1 MMLRRLTGALA
12 LLFVALSLAVPASA
26 LPTKPSAPSP
36 DDLVTEIT
44 DITPIVEPGDNLKV
58 SAVVRNEGEKAIK
71 DAELDLRLYRP
82 QLISRSSVELWED
95 PEDSLDPVR
104 PTGQVVET
112 KEVGDLAEGE
122 KVELELTLSSDSM
135 YLPLDASMWGP
146 RGIAVDT
153 RHKDD
158 VLHRER
164 TFMVW
169 FPANP
174 DTISPTDVSI
184 LAPLV
189 SQPHT
194 ATSPL
199 AQLDSDESPHPGSE
213 ESSASS
219 GDATEPADENGLEE
233 AEDTNTG
240 SDDSASDHD
249 DTADEDEIPRDPAVK
264 EFQDLVETGVDHGL
278 SWAVDP
284 ALFTVSD
291 YEDQANVL
299 KDTLG
304 GEDVFALP
312 KHDADVAAFAHHGDE
327 NFGKYLTGSRTTISQ
342 ELGATSGDI
351 LLWPDTAVDQK
362 IAQFTANYETDGVG
376 AAVATGD
383 QLPPTSPLSYTP
395 SGKARVKTDSGAAPI
410 LLAEA
415 EMSQRLIAASTA
427 EDNESIA
434 LSRQRLLA
442 DSAVIT
448 QERPTDPRHILL
460 TLPRDWEPNLDSSEE
475 ILKTLSAA
483 AWINIVPAR
492 NLLGGPTPEVSR
504 EPLPSHHLSNA
515 EVSQETLQEA
525 LNVADELSAFRYTVT
540 EPELVLPRVDDALDS
555 IVATSWRSHTEE
567 RDGLVRQIRD
577 AVADLHNE
585 ITVIPGGTVNLIT
598 DSGEIPVLIANEFS
612 QDATVTVELE
622 SNSSFLITKKTAT
635 AEIPAHS
642 DKTVLVPV
650 EAIGNQDVDVNVTLI
665 NSEGDEVGQPETI
678 TVRVRAG
685 WEDAGTR
692 IVGGVLILLFIIGI
706 VRTIRRGRKRMES

>member
-26 LPTKPSAPSP
+26 LPTKPSTPSK

-44 DITPIVEPGDNLKV
+44 DITPIVEPGDDLKV
-58 SAVVRNEGEKAIK
+58 SAVVRNEGEKTIK

-104 PTGQVVET
+104 PTGQVVSTED
-112 KEVGDLAEGE
+112 VGDIAEGE
-122 KVELELTLSSDSM
+122 KVEVELTLSSGAM

-164 TFMVW
+164 SFMLW
-169 FPANP
+169 FPAHP
-174 DTISPTDVSI
+174 EAVSPTDVSI

-189 SQPHT
+189 SQPHQ
-194 ATSPL
+194 ADSPL
-199 AQLDSDESPHPGSE
+199 VEPDADESPHPSGEEGSE
-213 ESSASS
+213 Y
-219 GDATEPADENGLEE
+219 
-233 AEDTNTG
+233 AEDDDLADDEA
-240 SDDSASDHD
+240 DDSASSD
-249 DTADEDEIPRDPAVK
+249 DSINDDGDAPSDPVVK
-264 EFQDLVETGVDHGL
+264 EFRNLVETGVNYGL

-291 YEDQANVL
+291 YENQAKVL

-327 NFGKYLTGSRTTISQ
+327 NFGKYLTGSPTTISQ

-362 IAQFTANYETDGVG
+362 IAQFTANYEADGVG

-395 SGKARVKTDSGAAPI
+395 SGKARVKTDSGAAPV

-415 EMSQRLIAASTA
+415 EMSKRLITASTT
-427 EDNESIA
+427 DDDESMA

-448 QERPTDPRHILL
+448 QERPTDPRHILM

-475 ILKTLSAA
+475 ILKTLSSA
-483 AWINIVPAR
+483 AWVDIVPAR
-492 NLLGGPTPEVSR
+492 TLLGGPTPEVSR

-515 EVSQETLQEA
+515 EISQNTLQEA
-525 LNVADELSAFRYTVT
+525 QGVADELSAFRYTVS
-540 EPELVLPRVDDALDS
+540 EPDLVLPRADDALDS
-555 IVATSWRSHTEE
+555 IVATSWRTHTEE
-567 RDGLVRQIRD
+567 RDGLIRQIRD
-577 AVADLHNE
+577 AVANLHSE

-665 NSEGDEVGQPETI
+665 NSKGDEVGQSETI